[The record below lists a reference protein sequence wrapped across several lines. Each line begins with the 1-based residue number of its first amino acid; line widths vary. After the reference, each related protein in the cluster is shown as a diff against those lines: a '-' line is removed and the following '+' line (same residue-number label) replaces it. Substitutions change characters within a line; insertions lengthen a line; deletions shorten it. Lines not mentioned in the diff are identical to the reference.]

1 MRYGAARPRGH
12 RGRGSARIRF
22 VTPSRTILLTG
33 ATGYVGVQLLPR
45 LLAEGH
51 DVRCL
56 VRDVDRARAAI
67 GDDRVALVAGGG
79 LEGGGRGGAAAG
91 ADVAYYLVHSMAG
104 GEGDFARLVREPAPT
119 FGGAIARGGVPRPV

>member
-12 RGRGSARIRF
+12 RRRRWARIRC

-33 ATGYVGVQLLPR
+33 ATGYVGGQLLPR

-67 GDDRVALVAGGG
+67 GDDRVALVAGDVLDGRGLDEEGAGADGG
-79 LEGGGRGGAAAG
+79 HPPARPGGRGQGAW
-91 ADVAYYLVHSMAG
+91 
-104 GEGDFARLVREPAPT
+104 P
-119 FGGAIARGGVPRPV
+119 

>member
-12 RGRGSARIRF
+12 RGRGSARIRC

-33 ATGYVGVQLLPR
+33 ATGYVGGQLLPR

-56 VRDVDRARAAI
+56 VRDVGRARAAI
-67 GDDRVALVAGGG
+67 GDDRVALVAGDVLDGRGPLALGG
-79 LEGGGRGGAAAG
+79 GRGPRGGGRGG
-91 ADVAYYLVHSMAG
+91 G
-104 GEGDFARLVREPAPT
+104 GGGRGLPLLPRAREG
-119 FGGAIARGGVPRPV
+119 GGGGRFRPPRPRG